1 MTVDRD
7 SGTDPGSAIGNDQ
20 SKAGR
25 VADVAASEASDVAS
39 TAAEGAR
46 EIAGEAT
53 EQVKAVAS
61 HAKQQLDGLIQQSR
75 DEFRQLAEDRGSR
88 AASRLR
94 TVSQQVSALSEGR
107 PDDAGP
113 LVSYLSD
120 AQGQVQRLAT
130 RLEQGGP
137 QEVINDVTSF
147 ARRRPGM
154 FLAGAMGAGFL
165 VG

>member
-7 SGTDPGSAIGNDQ
+7 SGTDPESAIGNDQ

-25 VADVAASEASDVAS
+25 VADVATSEASDVAS

-88 AASRLR
+88 AASGLR

-137 QEVINDVTSF
+137 QEVINDVISF